1 VSQAIVAT
9 DQKKSAR
16 LWHMIAQPHL
26 SEAEYLEFEKTSLE
40 RHEFVDGTLRAM
52 AGDKKQNN
60 RVVRRLI
67 RVLDVQAEARGCD
80 VFFTVVK
87 MRVAGGRYRYP
98 DVVVTCELD
107 ADEYLIEAPCAVFEV
122 LSDST
127 RDIDEN
133 EKLEE
138 YLKIPSVQLYVLL
151 RQDRP
156 LAMVY
161 ARAED
166 GWHFSLLEDTG
177 SFAVPCL
184 DLTVRLE
191 QLYKS

>member
-1 VSQAIVAT
+1 
-9 DQKKSAR
+9 
-16 LWHMIAQPHL
+16 MIAPPRL
-26 SEAEYLEFEKTSLE
+26 TEAEYLELEKTSLE
-40 RHEFVDGTLRAM
+40 RHEFVDGVLHAM

-60 RVVRRLI
+60 RVVGRLY
-67 RVLDVQAEARGCD
+67 RMLAARAEEKGCD

-87 MRVAGGRYRYP
+87 MRVSGGKYRYP
-98 DVVVTCELD
+98 DVVVTCEPES
-107 ADEYLIEAPCAVFEV
+107 DEYLIEAPCAVFEV

-127 RDIDEN
+127 KDVDEN

-138 YLKIPSVQLYVLL
+138 YLKIPSVQRYVLL

-166 GWHFSLLEDTG
+166 GWRFSLLEETG
-177 SFAVPCL
+177 EFTVPCL
-184 DLTVRLE
+184 ELTLRLE
-191 QLYKS
+191 EIYK

>member
-1 VSQAIVAT
+1 MVSQP
-9 DQKKSAR
+9 R
-16 LWHMIAQPHL
+16 LTEEQ
-26 SEAEYLEFEKTSLE
+26 YLEFEKTSSE
-40 RHEFVDGTLRAM
+40 RHEFVDGALQAM

-60 RVVRRLI
+60 RVVGRLYRI
-67 RVLDVQAEARGCD
+67 LAARAEEKGCD

-87 MRVAGGRYRYP
+87 MRVPGGKYRYP
-98 DVVVTCELD
+98 DVVVTCESEN
-107 ADEYLIEAPCAVFEV
+107 DEYLIEAPCAVFEV
-122 LSDST
+122 LSETT
-127 RDIDEN
+127 RDVDEN

-138 YLKIPSVQLYVLL
+138 YLKIPSVQRYVLL

-166 GWHFSLLEDTG
+166 GWRFSLLEQTG
-177 SFAVPCL
+177 EFTVPCL

-191 QLYKS
+191 EIYK

>member
-1 VSQAIVAT
+1 
-9 DQKKSAR
+9 
-16 LWHMIAQPHL
+16 MIAPPRL
-26 SEAEYLEFEKTSLE
+26 TEAQYLELEKTSLE
-40 RHEFVDGTLRAM
+40 RHEFVDGVPRPM
-52 AGDKKQNN
+52 ESVKKQNN
-60 RVVRRLI
+60 RMVGRLI
-67 RVLDVQAEARGCD
+67 RVLDARAEEKGCD

-87 MRVAGGRYRYP
+87 MRVPGGRYRYP
-98 DVVVTCELD
+98 DVVVTCEPESD
-107 ADEYLIEAPCAVFEV
+107 AYLIEAPCAVFEV

-127 RDIDEN
+127 RDVDEN

-138 YLKIPSVQLYVLL
+138 YLKIPSVQRYVLL

-166 GWHFSLLEDTG
+166 GWRFSLLEGEG
-177 SFAVPCL
+177 SFDVPCL

-191 QLYKS
+191 EIYK